1 MVAACCNRATPA
13 AGRAARAVLPDPHG
27 RTPIQKVVGG
37 FCLDSRYPNLV
48 WLRQNSEPCDI
59 PGRDT
64 APGFLLR
71 LWCADFDMPNLV
83 AKDHGT
89 PRRLLR
95 FCNVGSFP
103 QNERRPAAGWRSA
116 QSIRQLSP
124 RKSCRYNGLV
134 AFCRV
139 SSALAEASRALGRP
153 LGAVLMSPVSRRFV
167 LTGAA
172 LTSASLLVP
181 DRRAAGAR
189 AAQWR
194 RRLRDHGLD
203 PDRHQRAGHA
213 RPVSRRSGR
222 GRTPRC
228 RRSSPTSST
237 PIGSG

>member
-103 QNERRPAAGWRSA
+103 QNEPMTCGGLAKRPRDP
-116 QSIRQLSP
+116 LMSP
-124 RKSCRYNGLV
+124 RKCCRCNGLV
-134 AFCRV
+134 AFCRAFGRACGGEPGIGATARSRFDV
-139 SSALAEASRALGRP
+139 ASVAPFCPNRS
-153 LGAVLMSPVSRRFV
+153 GADKRVPPR
-167 LTGAA
+167 
-172 LTSASLLVP
+172 P

-189 AAQWR
+189 SAMKTPTMR
-194 RRLRDHGLD
+194 
-203 PDRHQRAGHA
+203 
-213 RPVSRRSGR
+213 SR
-222 GRTPRC
+222 T
-228 RRSSPTSST
+228 
-237 PIGSG
+237 GS